1 MITASI
7 SVLVIGLFIIS
18 ISSLFNFRRLNFSKN
33 LSIYAGVAIELF
45 TIVSY
50 NPLYFCIVCCN
61 LSFVDLIFLFSF
73 LDESGQKFESFIYLL
88 KNQLLVLLIFTI
100 GISLEGMILKLKLQY
115 FGHLMQR
122 VDSLEDSDAGRDWGQ
137 EEKGMTEDEMA
148 GWHH

>member
-7 SVLVIGLFIIS
+7 S
-18 ISSLFNFRRLNFSKN
+18 ISSWFNFGRLNFSKN

-73 LDESGQKFESFIYLL
+73 LDESGKKFENFVYLL
-88 KNQLLVLLIFTI
+88 KEPAFSFINLYYWDFFGRNDAKAETPVLWPP
-100 GISLEGMILKLKLQY
+100 
-115 FGHLMQR
+115 
-122 VDSLEDSDAGRDWGQ
+122 DA
-137 EEKGMTEDEMA
+137 KS
-148 GWHH
+148 